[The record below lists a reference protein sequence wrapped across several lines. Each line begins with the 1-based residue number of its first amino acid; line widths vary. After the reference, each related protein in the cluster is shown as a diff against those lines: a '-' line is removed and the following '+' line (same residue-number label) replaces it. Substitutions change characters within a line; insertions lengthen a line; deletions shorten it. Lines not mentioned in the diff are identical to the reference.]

1 MEMFLSDSDCE
12 NFSEISSSEDL
23 DDIDSMYGGQA
34 QSILS
39 NLERS
44 IGKIDDFLSF
54 ERGFLHGDIV
64 CHLSDP
70 SGQLGRVVD
79 VDMTVDLET
88 VYGKVMKEVHCKNL
102 RKIRSMVT
110 GDYVVHGPWLGRVM
124 RVVDRVTI
132 LFDDGAKCEVIA
144 DNSENLLIPLSPTIM
159 EDSQFPYYPGQRV
172 QVRASN
178 VSKSAK
184 WLSGS
189 WKGNRDK
196 GTVCHVEA
204 GLVYVDWVASA
215 VLLSSLSMST
225 PSRTQDSQALT
236 LLSCFPHANWQLGDW
251 CIIQENDWK
260 TADGKLVERSRY
272 VGSSPPKNPKASK
285 EVFVIVKTNTKVDV
299 MWQDGTHSVGLD
311 SESLLS
317 VNNVGDQEFW
327 PDQFVLE
334 KTISD
339 DQHVSNGQKL
349 GIVKSMD
356 AKERTVKLQWEKQVS
371 NQKDDSDGKYNEEI
385 VSAYE
390 LIEYPDYSY
399 CLGDIVFRVQK
410 SISAVEAEIGSGS
423 FKQMG
428 EGIHL
433 SKHIAEDPN
442 QGFLCCI
449 GNVIGFKDGGILV
462 KWASGFTSKVEPNVI
477 IGVDKYVDSTSTPV
491 FQNEVQDNF
500 TQDMLKNDEHTWHQ
514 KEDPPNNS
522 GEADMNALQ
531 ESSLVP
537 LPQAALGFF
546 TNVAASIFDFFGSSS
561 FPGSTETSCFGSL
574 SENCEHYL
582 NRSRSVDLHEL
593 ESVHENEVIECGN
606 LVREGPMS
614 WELED
619 TLETSVPEETEE
631 TTKLLFSPRCQKSG
645 QYKQF
650 EMVDDCTDHHF
661 LHGSGKVHTSP
672 PVNRGWLKKVQKE
685 WSILEKGLPDT
696 IYVRVYEGRIDLL
709 RAAIVGAPGTPYHD
723 GLFFFDFYLPP
734 DYPNEPPLVYYNS
747 GGIRVNPNLYESGK
761 VCLSLLKTW
770 TGTGSEVW
778 NPGSSTVLQVL
789 LSLQALV
796 LNERPYFNEAGYDSQ
811 IGMTDG
817 EKNSITY
824 NENVFLLSCKSML
837 YILRNPPKHFEAF
850 VDEHFRHC
858 SHSILQ
864 ACKEY
869 MGGTPVGC
877 AFGHGRRFDQ
887 EETQR
892 CSSMGFKIMLAKL
905 FPKLVSGFVS
915 KGINCSQFLEPEK

>member
-54 ERGFLHGDIV
+54 ERGFLHGDVV
-64 CHLSDP
+64 CHVSDP

-79 VDMTVDLET
+79 VDMSVDLET
-88 VYGKVMKEVHCKNL
+88 VYGKVMKEVNCKNL

-110 GDYVVHGPWLGRVM
+110 GDYVVHGPWLGRVA
-124 RVVDRVTI
+124 RVLDRVTI
-132 LFDDGAKCEVIA
+132 LFDDGTQCEVTA
-144 DNSENLLIPLSPTIM
+144 DDRENLLIPLSPTIM

-178 VSKSAK
+178 VSKSAN
-184 WLSGS
+184 WLSGA
-189 WKGNRDK
+189 WIGNRYK

-204 GLVYVDWVASA
+204 GLIYVDWVASA
-215 VLLSSLSMST
+215 FLGSSLSLSA
-225 PSRTQDSQALT
+225 PSCTQDSQALT

-251 CIIQENDWK
+251 CIIQENDCR
-260 TADGKLVERSRY
+260 TADGKLVTRSTNL
-272 VGSSPPKNPKASK
+272 GQKNPNGSK

-299 MWQDGTHSVGLD
+299 LWQDGTHSVGLA
-311 SESLLS
+311 SESILS

-339 DQHVSNGQKL
+339 DQNVSNGHKL

-371 NQKDDSDGKYNEEI
+371 NQKDDTDGKYNEEI

-390 LIEYPDYSY
+390 LIEYPDYCY

-410 SISAVEAEIGSGS
+410 SISVVEADIGSGS

-428 EGIHL
+428 EGIHSNKL
-433 SKHIAEDPN
+433 IPENPN
-442 QGFLCCI
+442 QSFLCSI
-449 GNVIGFKDGGILV
+449 GNVIGFKDGAILV
-462 KWASGFTSKVEPNVI
+462 KWASGFTSKVGPNEI
-477 IGVDKYVDSTSTPV
+477 IGVDKYADSALTPV
-491 FQNEVQDNF
+491 FQNEVQNNS
-500 TQDMLKNDEHTWHQ
+500 TLDMLKNDEHTWHQ
-514 KEDPPNNS
+514 KLEASNNA
-522 GEADMNALQ
+522 GEADMNGLW
-531 ESSLVP
+531 ESCSLP
-537 LPQAALGFF
+537 LPRAALGFF
-546 TNVAASIFDFFGSSS
+546 TNVAATIVDFFGSSS
-561 FPGSTETSCFGSL
+561 LPGSTETSCFGSL
-574 SENCEHYL
+574 SENCNHYL
-582 NRSRSVDLHEL
+582 NRSPSVDVYEL
-593 ESVHENEVIECGN
+593 EPDHGKEVIDCGN
-606 LVREGPMS
+606 LFREGPIS
-614 WELED
+614 DELKV
-619 TLETSVPEETEE
+619 TRETSVPEETEE

-645 QYKQF
+645 QFKRF

-661 LHGSGKVHTSP
+661 LHGSGKV
-672 PVNRGWLKKVQKE
+672 NRGWLKKVQKE
-685 WSILEKGLPDT
+685 WSILEKDLPDT

-747 GGIRVNPNLYESGK
+747 GGLRVNPNLYESGK

-778 NPGSSTVLQVL
+778 NPGSSTILQIL

-796 LNERPYFNEAGYDSQ
+796 LNEKPYFNEAGYDTQ
-811 IGMTDG
+811 IGRTDG

-837 YILRNPPKHFEAF
+837 YILQKPPKHFEAF

-858 SHSILQ
+858 SHPILK

-869 MGGTPVGC
+869 MDGTPVGC
-877 AFGHGRRFDQ
+877 AFGHRRKFDQ
-887 EETQR
+887 EGTQS

-905 FPKLVSGFVS
+905 FPKLVSGFIN
-915 KGINCSQFLEPEK
+915 KGINCSQFVEPEK

>member
-132 LFDDGAKCEVIA
+132 LFDDGAKCEVTA

-215 VLLSSLSMST
+215 VLGSSLSMST

-272 VGSSPPKNPKASK
+272 VGSSPPKNPNASK

-311 SESLLS
+311 SEYILS

-428 EGIHL
+428 EGIHS

-462 KWASGFTSKVEPNVI
+462 KWASGFTSK
-477 IGVDKYVDSTSTPV
+477 
-491 FQNEVQDNF
+491 NEVQDNS

-514 KEDPPNNS
+514 KKT
-522 GEADMNALQ
+522 
-531 ESSLVP
+531 
-537 LPQAALGFF
+537 LP
-546 TNVAASIFDFFGSSS
+546 IIS

-574 SENCEHYL
+574 SKNCDHYL

-631 TTKLLFSPRCQKSG
+631 TTKLLFSPSCQKSG

-661 LHGSGKVHTSP
+661 LHGSGKVHTSQ

-747 GGIRVNPNLYESGK
+747 GGLRVNPNLYESGK

-824 NENVFLLSCKSML
+824 NENVFSSFLQ
-837 YILRNPPKHFEAF
+837 HFEAF

-905 FPKLVSGFVS
+905 FPKLVSGFVN
-915 KGINCSQFLEPEK
+915 KGINCSEFLEPEK

>member
-44 IGKIDDFLSF
+44 IEKIDDFLSF

-159 EDSQFPYYPGQRV
+159 EDSQFPYYPGQHV

-215 VLLSSLSMST
+215 VLGSSLSMST

-260 TADGKLVERSRY
+260 TAGGKLVERSRY
-272 VGSSPPKNPKASK
+272 VGSSPPKNPNASK

-311 SESLLS
+311 SESILS

-327 PDQFVLE
+327 PDQFVLQ

-423 FKQMG
+423 VKQMG

-462 KWASGFTSKVEPNVI
+462 KWASGFTSKVESNVI
-477 IGVDKYVDSTSTPV
+477 IGVD
-491 FQNEVQDNF
+491 N
-500 TQDMLKNDEHTWHQ
+500 
-514 KEDPPNNS
+514 
-522 GEADMNALQ
+522 
-531 ESSLVP
+531 
-537 LPQAALGFF
+537 
-546 TNVAASIFDFFGSSS
+546 
-561 FPGSTETSCFGSL
+561 
-574 SENCEHYL
+574 ENCEHYL
-582 NRSRSVDLHEL
+582 NRSRAVDLHEL

-619 TLETSVPEETEE
+619 TLETSVPEET
-631 TTKLLFSPRCQKSG
+631 TKLCFSPSCQKSG

-650 EMVDDCTDHHF
+650 EMVDDSTDHHF
-661 LHGSGKVHTSP
+661 LHGSGK
-672 PVNRGWLKKVQKE
+672 VNRGWLKKVQKE

-734 DYPNEPPLVYYNS
+734 DYPNEPP
-747 GGIRVNPNLYESGK
+747 
-761 VCLSLLKTW
+761 
-770 TGTGSEVW
+770 
-778 NPGSSTVLQVL
+778 
-789 LSLQALV
+789 
-796 LNERPYFNEAGYDSQ
+796 
-811 IGMTDG
+811 
-817 EKNSITY
+817 
-824 NENVFLLSCKSML
+824 
-837 YILRNPPKHFEAF
+837 HFEAF
-850 VDEHFRHC
+850 VDEHFRRC

-864 ACKEY
+864 ACEEY

-905 FPKLVSGFVS
+905 FPKLVSGFVN
-915 KGINCSQFLEPEK
+915 KGINCSHFLEPEK